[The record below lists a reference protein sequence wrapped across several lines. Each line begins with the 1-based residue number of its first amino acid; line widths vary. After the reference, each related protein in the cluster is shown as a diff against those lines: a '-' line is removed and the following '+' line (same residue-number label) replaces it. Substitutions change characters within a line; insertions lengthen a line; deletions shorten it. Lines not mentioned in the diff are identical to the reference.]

1 MCSCL
6 DTVQVSF
13 ATENVDSAL
22 EGILA
27 GLLGLWSDLAPDET
41 GTCKQLSMAFEYE
54 AVPAWFFE

>member
-22 EGILA
+22 VRYCRIQEEL
-27 GLLGLWSDLAPDET
+27 SET
-41 GTCKQLSMAFEYE
+41 FNLEWRYPFVFE
-54 AVPAWFFE
+54 AWRRKD